1 MELDEALAS
10 LRLVDSGDAAAADTA
25 ADDDSDDDVVPMPL
39 GVLACVLVTA
49 LAGDIASLCAVACV
63 CRAWRLEAG
72 QPWLWRRLQ
81 ALPAAQAARLTL
93 KDLAPLAARSGNTL
107 ESIDVE
113 GALFYGKSAREFLRV
128 LCGRDVA
135 VLAEE
140 DDVVEMRVAIGSG
153 EFFYSYLMTLD

>member
-72 QPWLWRRLQ
+72 QLWRRLQ

-107 ESIDVE
+107 ESINVV
-113 GALFYGKSAREFLRV
+113 GTLIFASAAL
-128 LCGRDVA
+128 
-135 VLAEE
+135 
-140 DDVVEMRVAIGSG
+140 DVVDRRVTI
-153 EFFYSYLMTLD
+153 EKFFRRLLLPLC